1 MRKTSLALFLLT
13 LATGVGAAEHSEI
26 TIYRSDDASLFA
38 NDGNSVPA
46 GYAMVREPR
55 SVNLST
61 GVQDVTLGGLPL
73 YLDPESLSLEFG
85 GAKAA
90 VISQRL
96 RLAQGSSALL
106 GDLVG
111 RKVDVLGEQGSLI
124 ASGTLLSAGE
134 SLQVREGEV
143 TLLVHDYVAVRTSG
157 NVDGGA
163 RLDLRVDATRA
174 GATTA
179 QLSYVTG
186 GLGWRASYIGTLASG
201 SGCQLNVESRASVAN
216 RSGSDWHN
224 AKLTLIAGDPRLDKP
239 VAAAPMM
246 AMSFRG
252 KAADLPQ
259 QSTLADYRSYRLP
272 APVDLPEGS
281 ISLLPLYA
289 PQSIACERTA
299 LYETGGSYQPPQP
312 MTQPSIIADGPTNVV
327 GTLAFRAFDS
337 LPAGYLRVLARDDH
351 GAAQV
356 IGESRIEDTPKD
368 GEVKLTLGNV
378 FDLRARRER
387 TAFHVDRNGRT
398 MDEAFRLV
406 FTNAGDSAR
415 TVTVREHPSRWRTWK
430 LASSS
435 LKPTVT
441 TADTLGFAVKV
452 PAHGSATLDYAVR
465 YTWTAD
471 DQPQ

>member
-1 MRKTSLALFLLT
+1 VRKTPLALLLLT
-13 LATGVGAAEHSEI
+13 LATGAAAAEHGEI

-38 NDGNSVPA
+38 NDGASVPA
-46 GYAMVREPR
+46 GYAQVRQPR
-55 SVNLST
+55 TVNLAA
-61 GVQDVTLGGLPL
+61 GVQDIHLGGLPL
-73 YLDPESLSLEFG
+73 YLDPEALALEFDD
-85 GAKAA
+85 ARAS

-96 RLAQGSSALL
+96 QLAQGGSALV
-106 GDLVG
+106 GGLVG
-111 RKVDVLGEQGSLI
+111 RKVDVLGDQGNVI
-124 ASGTLLSAGE
+124 ASGTLLSAGGP
-134 SLQVREGEV
+134 LQIRQDDV
-143 TLLVHDYVAVRTSG
+143 TVLVHDYAAVRAIGT
-157 NVDGGA
+157 VDGGS
-163 RLDLRVDATRA
+163 RLDLRVDARHA
-174 GATTA
+174 GPATA

-186 GLGWRASYIGTLASG
+186 GLGWRASYIGTLADAG
-201 SGCQLNVESRASVAN
+201 ACRLDLQSRASVAN
-216 RSGSDWHN
+216 RSGSDWHDVQV
-224 AKLTLIAGDPRLDKP
+224 TLIAGEPRLDKP
-239 VAAAPMM
+239 AAPVMTM
-246 AMSFRG
+246 AFRG

-272 APVDLPEGS
+272 APVDLPDGS
-281 ISLLPLYA
+281 VSLLPLYA
-289 PQSIACERTA
+289 PKSIACERTA

-312 MTQPSIIADGPTNVV
+312 MTQPSIMAEGPTNVV

-337 LPAGYLRVLARDDH
+337 LPAGYLRVLARDDR

-356 IGESRIEDTPKD
+356 IGESRIEDTPKG
-368 GEVKLTLGNV
+368 GEVKLTLGSV
-378 FDLRARRER
+378 FDLRAKRER
-387 TAFHVDRNGRT
+387 TAFHVDRDGRT

-415 TVTVREHPSRWRTWK
+415 TVTVREHPSRWRTWV

>member
-1 MRKTSLALFLLT
+1 MRKTPLALFLLT
-13 LATGVGAAEHSEI
+13 LATGATAADHSDI

-38 NDGNSVPA
+38 NDGASVSA

-55 SVNLST
+55 SLDLAA
-61 GVQDVTLGGLPL
+61 GVQDVQLGGLPL
-73 YLDPESLSLEFG
+73 YLDPEALALQFDD
-85 GAKAA
+85 AKTS

-96 RLAQGSSALL
+96 QLAQGGSALV

-111 RKVDVLGEQGSLI
+111 RKVDVLGDQGNVI
-124 ASGTLLSAGE
+124 AIGTLLSAGGT
-134 SLQVREGEV
+134 LQIRQADV
-143 TLLVHDYVAVRTSG
+143 TVLVHDYAAVRAIGT
-157 NVDGGA
+157 VDGGS
-163 RLDLRVDATRA
+163 RLDLRVDAQHA
-174 GATTA
+174 GPATA

-186 GLGWRASYIGTLASG
+186 GLGWRASYIGTLADAG
-201 SGCQLNVESRASVAN
+201 ACRLDLQSRASVAN
-216 RSGSDWHN
+216 RSGSDWHD
-224 AKLTLIAGDPRLDKP
+224 AQVTLIAGEPRLDKP
-239 VAAAPMM
+239 AAPVMTM
-246 AMSFRG
+246 AFRG

-259 QSTLADYRSYRLP
+259 QSPLADYRSYRLP
-272 APVDLPEGS
+272 APVDLPDGS
-281 ISLLPLYA
+281 VSLLPLYA
-289 PQSIACERTA
+289 PKSIACERTA

-312 MTQPSIIADGPTNVV
+312 MTQPSIMVEGPTNVV

-337 LPAGYLRVLARDDH
+337 LPAGYLRVLARDNR

-356 IGESRIEDTPKD
+356 IGESRIEDTPKN

-378 FDLRARRER
+378 FDLRAKRER
-387 TAFHVDRNGRT
+387 TAFHVNRDGRT

-415 TVTVREHPSRWRTWK
+415 TVTVREHPSRWRTWV

>member
-1 MRKTSLALFLLT
+1 MRKTPLALLLLT
-13 LATGVGAAEHSEI
+13 LATGAVAAEHGEI
-26 TIYRSDDASLFA
+26 TIYRSDDTALFG
-38 NDGNSVPA
+38 NDGASVPA
-46 GYAMVREPR
+46 GYALVRQPR
-55 SVNLST
+55 TVNLT
-61 GVQDVTLGGLPL
+61 AGVQDIHLGGLPL
-73 YLDPESLSLEFG
+73 YLDPEALALEFD
-85 GAKAA
+85 GAKAS

-96 RLAQGSSALL
+96 QLAQGGSALV
-106 GDLVG
+106 GELVG
-111 RKVDVLGEQGSLI
+111 RKVDVLGDQGNVI
-124 ASGTLLSAGE
+124 ASGTLLSAG
-134 SLQVREGEV
+134 SPLQIRQDDV
-143 TLLVHDYVAVRTSG
+143 TVLVHDYAAVRAVGT
-157 NVDGGA
+157 VDGGS
-163 RLDLRVDATRA
+163 RLDLRVDAQHA
-174 GATTA
+174 GPATA

-186 GLGWRASYIGTLASG
+186 GLGWRASYIGTLADVG
-201 SGCQLNVESRASVAN
+201 ACRIDLQSRASVAN
-216 RSGSDWHN
+216 RSGSDWHD
-224 AKLTLIAGDPRLDKP
+224 AQVTLIAGEPRLDKP
-239 VAAAPMM
+239 AAPVMTM
-246 AMSFRG
+246 AFRG
-252 KAADLPQ
+252 KAAELPQ

-272 APVDLPEGS
+272 KPVDLPDGS
-281 ISLLPLYA
+281 VSLLPLYA
-289 PQSIACERTA
+289 PKSIACERTA

-312 MTQPSIIADGPTNVV
+312 MTQPSIMVEGPPNVV

-337 LPAGYLRVLARDDH
+337 LPAGYLRVLARDDR

-378 FDLRARRER
+378 FDLRAKRER
-387 TAFHVDRNGRT
+387 TAFHVDRDGRT

-415 TVTVREHPSRWRTWK
+415 TVTVREHPSRWRTWV

-465 YTWTAD
+465 YTWTTD

>member
-1 MRKTSLALFLLT
+1 MRTTPLALFLLT
-13 LATGVGAAEHSEI
+13 LATGAAAAEHGEI
-26 TIYRSDDASLFA
+26 TIYRSDDAALFA
-38 NDGNSVPA
+38 NDGASVSS
-46 GYAMVREPR
+46 GYALVRQPR
-55 SVNLST
+55 TVNLAA
-61 GVQDVTLGGLPL
+61 GVQDFHLGGLPL
-73 YLDPESLSLEFG
+73 YLDPEALALQFD
-85 GAKAA
+85 GAKAS

-96 RLAQGSSALL
+96 QLARGGSALI

-111 RKVDVLGEQGSLI
+111 RRVDVLGDQGNVI
-124 ASGTLLSAGE
+124 ASGSLLSAG
-134 SLQVREGEV
+134 SPLQIRQGDV
-143 TLLVHDYVAVRTSG
+143 TVLVHDYAAVRAIGTI
-157 NVDGGA
+157 DGGS
-163 RLDLRVDATRA
+163 RLDLRVDAKQA
-174 GATTA
+174 GPATA

-186 GLGWRASYIGTLASG
+186 GLGWRASYLGTLADG
-201 SGCQLNVESRASVAN
+201 AACRLDLQSRASVAN
-216 RSGSDWHN
+216 RSGSDWHD
-224 AKLTLIAGDPRLDKP
+224 ARLTLIAGEPRLDKP
-239 VAAAPMM
+239 AAPVMSM
-246 AMSFRG
+246 AFRG

-259 QSTLADYRSYRLP
+259 QSTLADYRSYRLRG
-272 APVDLPEGS
+272 PVDLPDGS

-289 PQSIACERTA
+289 PKSIACERTA
-299 LYETGGSYQPPQP
+299 LYETGGRYQPPQP
-312 MTQPSIIADGPTNVV
+312 MTQPSIMVDGPTNVV

-337 LPAGYLRVLARDDH
+337 LPAGYLRVLARDNR

-356 IGESRIEDTPKD
+356 IGESRIEDTPKG

-387 TAFHVDRNGRT
+387 TAFHVDRDGRT

-406 FTNAGDSAR
+406 FTNAGDRAR
-415 TVTVREHPSRWRTWK
+415 TVTVREHPSRWRTWV
-430 LASSS
+430 LASSN